1 MAYIDKDNARDLVK
15 KHWSFFENSIKNGD
29 DYTVPI
35 KESVGW
41 LYLILLSVRCIAT
54 GGVWLLLSY
63 LDPFLGTGFLLIMA
77 LIMEKNVLDFQ
88 FEGVEETILEAISE
102 EKKSRSIST
111 SSIEGDNEEDTK
123 ETSDQQG
130 AK

>member
-1 MAYIDKDNARDLVK
+1 MAYIDKDDARDLVK

-29 DYTVPI
+29 DYTIPI

-41 LYLILLSVRCIAT
+41 LYLILLSIRCIT
-54 GGVWLLLSY
+54 IGGIWLLLSY
-63 LDPFLGTGFLLIMA
+63 LDPFLGTGFLLIIA
-77 LIMEKNVLDFQ
+77 LIIEKEVLDHQ
-88 FEGVEETILEAISE
+88 FENVEETILEAISE

-111 SSIEGDNEEDTK
+111 SSIEGSNEEDNK

-130 AK
+130 TK